1 MASIRKEFIVR
12 AAPGVVWAALRDF
25 GAVHLKLAPGF
36 VADCSLDEDGAVR
49 VVTFGNGVTVRERLV
64 ACDDTAR
71 RLAYTVEGG
80 RATHH
85 HASAQVLPEG
95 EGASRFVW
103 ITDVLPDSLAPAL
116 DSMMQA
122 GAQAMQS
129 HLETAARSRV
139 GSDLR
144 RSS

>member
-1 MASIRKEFIVR
+1 MASIRREFIVQ
-12 AAPGVVWAALRDF
+12 AEPGFVWAALRDF
-25 GAVHLKLAPGF
+25 GAVHVKLAPGF
-36 VADCSLDEDGAVR
+36 VAGCSLDEDGAVR
-49 VVTFGNGVTVRERLV
+49 VVTFGNGATVRERLV
-64 ACDDTAR
+64 ACDDAAR

-80 RATHH
+80 RARHH

-103 ITDVLPDSLAPAL
+103 ITDVLPDSVAPAI

-122 GAQAMQS
+122 GAGAMQS

-139 GSDLR
+139 DSGPGRPS
-144 RSS
+144 